1 MRGRPYFG
9 DILPVHL
16 AVFGRSGA
24 LMRFYVADGSAA
36 VQLKGRSAVLCV
48 YRDAEE
54 TGAFL
59 RMQGVRYVNAGGA
72 AARAR
77 VQSSVRAARSGA
89 GESRR
94 SAVPG
99 RCPPDAGPRARAAE
113 VTDFMMRGED
123 DPGAWDNF
131 YSELCTKLARGAA
144 EVWAVRREGAL
155 VSTAGAYALS
165 PDTAYLAAVET
176 LEALRGQGIG
186 GWLMGLLAAD
196 LAARGRRVGTLLQK
210 RTAEFLPPSWLC
222 GGGYRA
228 ALCAG
233 RAARRKNKG
242 PAQPGGKTG
251 RRAADTTMKED
262 RE

>member
-1 MRGRPYFG
+1 MPAARPRRGT
-9 DILPVHL
+9 
-16 AVFGRSGA
+16 
-24 LMRFYVADGSAA
+24 
-36 VQLKGRSAVLCV
+36 VLCT
-48 YRDAEE
+48 RCTIWCWAK
-54 TGAFL
+54 
-59 RMQGVRYVNAGGA
+59 A
-72 AARAR
+72 AA
-77 VQSSVRAARSGA
+77 
-89 GESRR
+89 
-94 SAVPG
+94 PP
-99 RCPPDAGPRARAAE
+99 CPDAVRLTLDRAPAPAE

-186 GWLMGLLAAD
+186 GWLTGLLAAD
-196 LAARGRRVGTLLQK
+196 LASPGAACGTLLQK

-233 RAARRKNKG
+233 RAA
-242 PAQPGGKTG
+242 GGKIKG
-251 RRAADTTMKED
+251 LRS
-262 RE
+262 REEKQGGVPPTLR

>member
-1 MRGRPYFG
+1 MIAELNESNRPQFLAAVRGRPYFG

-36 VQLKGRSAVLCV
+36 VQLKGRSAVLCGT
-48 YRDAEE
+48 YDAEE

-72 AARAR
+72 APAGYSPLYALHNL
-77 VQSSVRAARSGA
+77 VLAKAAA
-89 GESRR
+89 
-94 SAVPG
+94 PP
-99 RCPPDAGPRARAAE
+99 CPDAVRLTLDRAPAPAE

-131 YSELCTKLARGAA
+131 YSCSGSGSPGAA
-144 EVWAVRREGAL
+144 C
-155 VSTAGAYALS
+155 
-165 PDTAYLAAVET
+165 
-176 LEALRGQGIG
+176 
-186 GWLMGLLAAD
+186 
-196 LAARGRRVGTLLQK
+196 GTLLQK

-233 RAARRKNKG
+233 RAA
-242 PAQPGGKTG
+242 GGKIKG
-251 RRAADTTMKED
+251 LRS
-262 RE
+262 REEKQGGVPPTLR